1 MADMKS
7 NLNTVWYKNTKGSG
21 RLKADYLKTNIAI
34 PESSGGSGEGA
45 NPKELL
51 VSSATT
57 CYIMTLVYML
67 EQKQLSVT
75 GIVMNTEAAN
85 SKEQGLRIVHL
96 PQVILSANSTEEQVH
111 SVRKIM
117 ISAEQSC
124 EVGNLLKK
132 AGVQIEVEGTV
143 EIESDIDAVSQYIEE
158 NQLNWD

>member
-7 NLNTVWYKNTKGSG
+7 NLNTVWYKDTKGSG

-67 EQKQLSVT
+67 EQKKLSVT
-75 GIVMNTEAAN
+75 GIVMNTEAVN
-85 SKEQGLRIVHL
+85 SKEEGLRIVHL
-96 PQVILSANSTEEQVH
+96 PQVILSANSTEEHLQ

-117 ISAEQSC
+117 ISAEQAC

-132 AGVQIEVEGTV
+132 AGVLIEVEGKV
-143 EIESDIDAVSQYIEE
+143 EIESDTDLVSQYIEE